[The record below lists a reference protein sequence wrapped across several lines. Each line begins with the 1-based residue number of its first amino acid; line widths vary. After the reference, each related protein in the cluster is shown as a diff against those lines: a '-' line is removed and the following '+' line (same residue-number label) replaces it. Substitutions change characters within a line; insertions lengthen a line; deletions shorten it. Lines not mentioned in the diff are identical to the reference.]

1 MKSSWSL
8 LFSLLL
14 VTCSSLAPLSRST
27 AQIVPDG
34 NLGGTENSVVN
45 PDVINGIPSDRIDG
59 GAIRGSNLFHSFQEF
74 NVLEGR
80 GAYFSNPNGIANIL
94 TRVTGVNPSNI
105 LGRLGVLG
113 NANLFLLNPK
123 GVFFGANASLDLSGS
138 FFASTADSVVFDNF
152 EFSASNPQPVPQLS
166 INIPIGLRFRD
177 NPGSIINN
185 GRLQVKTGNTLA
197 LIGGNVSLDGGSLIV
212 PDGQVE
218 LGGLA
223 QAGTIGLNPD
233 VNLSFPVGITRAD
246 VLLKNAARVDVADQ
260 GKGSVNITTRN
271 LNLETGTIVSAGIKP
286 DLTASTSVPG
296 NVILDATEAIRI
308 NGQSLVENIADLNAI
323 GNTGDINI
331 KANYLELTGGGR
343 IRTRTIGRQSDAGDI
358 NIVAADINVSNPVY
372 TLPGRNPT
380 LEDKPALD
388 ASNYKYDNNN
398 NGFGRGRSGNISLT
412 ADGNITLIG
421 EGLPGI
427 VDREN
432 KVISTY
438 NAGNGGLGGGNI
450 SLVAKGSILLDNAN
464 LVSTSISQNDIAAA
478 GNISLQGDVSVRLI
492 NNSQLAATTYGKGN
506 PGNITL
512 RSSKGSVSVQSSVIF
527 ADLRNTVTKSSDA
540 GNIFLTGQSV
550 FITDGSTITATTDL
564 NSKLG
569 GTIQVDATDTAE
581 ISGLHPLFDDQKL
594 FSQSRS
600 QGIYSTLV
608 TNSVG
613 NAQGPAGD
621 IIINADTLRIRD
633 GGNLK
638 ATTQGA
644 FPGGNI
650 TVNARV
656 IEFTG
661 GGKILNTASRTGNAG
676 TITLNT
682 SDSITISGTNPNFE
696 QVFNREVKRIGR
708 GTTEFRL
715 GRNDTAASGIYAYTL
730 PNSSAQGGSLNI
742 KTGRL
747 FVNDSAAINVGS
759 QGTGQAG
766 NIEVTA
772 AKDIRLNNGVFIT
785 AETKGGQGNISLR
798 SRDLFLRRNSNIT
811 TNATGTATG
820 GNINIQTG
828 NLVALEN
835 SDISANAEE
844 SFGGRVV
851 IKAAGIFGTELRSQ
865 RTPESDITASSDL
878 GPDFSGTVEIDTAD
892 VDPSQ
897 GLVELP
903 ENFTDPTD
911 QIAENPCQKGSGSSF
926 IVTGR
931 GGLPSSPNNDLSG
944 DNIHV
949 NLVEPVASNSNSP
962 NLTIKQSQLIQP
974 TTRNIVPAQGWVF
987 NKKGEVVLTAYDP
1000 TASSLGRT
1008 SQPPVACSSVIS
1020 DQ

>member
-1 MKSSWSL
+1 MKLTWSL
-8 LFSLLL
+8 LFTLPL
-14 VTCSSLAPLSRST
+14 VTCSILAPLSRST
-27 AQIVPDG
+27 AQIVPDV

-45 PDVINGIPSDRIDG
+45 SDAINGIPSDRIDG

-80 GAYFSNPNGIANIL
+80 GAYFSNPNGITNIL
-94 TRVTGVNPSNI
+94 TRVTGGNPSNI

-123 GVFFGANASLDLSGS
+123 GIFFGANASLDLSGS
-138 FFASTADSVVFDNF
+138 FFASTADSLVFDNF
-152 EFSASNPQPVPQLS
+152 EFSASNPQPIPQLT
-166 INIPIGLRFRD
+166 INIPIGLKFRD
-177 NPGSIINN
+177 NPGSISNN
-185 GRLQVKTGNTLA
+185 GRLQVQTGNTLA
-197 LIGGNVSLDGGSLIV
+197 LVGGNVSLDGGSLTA
-212 PDGQVE
+212 PDGQIE

-233 VNLSFPVGITRAD
+233 GSLSFPVGITRAD
-246 VLLKNAARVDVADQ
+246 VLLKNAARVDVANQ
-260 GKGSVNITTRN
+260 GSGSVNITARN
-271 LNLETGTIVSAGIKP
+271 LNIETGSIVSAGLKP
-286 DLTASTSVPG
+286 DLTTSTSVPG
-296 NVILDATEAIRI
+296 NVTLDATEAIRI
-308 NGQSLVENIADLNAI
+308 NGQSLVENVADLNAT
-323 GNTGDINI
+323 GNAGDVNV

-343 IRTRTIGRQSDAGDI
+343 IRTRTLGQQSDGGDI
-358 NIVAADINVSNPVY
+358 NIVAGDIYISNPVY
-372 TLPGRNPT
+372 TLPGRNIN

-388 ASNYKYDNNN
+388 ASNYKNDITA
-398 NGFGRGRSGNISLT
+398 GKGRSGNISLT

-432 KVISTY
+432 KIISTY
-438 NAGNGGLGGGNI
+438 SAGREGLANGNI
-450 SLVAKGSILLDNAN
+450 SLVAKGSILLDNVN
-464 LVSTSISQNDIAAA
+464 VVSTSFSVNSLGAA
-478 GNISLQGDVSVRLI
+478 GNILLQGDTSVILT
-492 NNSQLAATTYGKGN
+492 NNSQIAATTYGQGN
-506 PGNITL
+506 PGNVRL
-512 RSSKGSVSVQSSVIF
+512 RSNGSVSVQSSVIF
-527 ADLRNTVTKSSDA
+527 TDLRNTITKSSDA
-540 GNIFLTGQSV
+540 GNIFVSGQSI
-550 FITDGSTITATTDL
+550 FITDGSTISATTNQD
-564 NSKLG
+564 SKFG
-569 GTIQVDATDTAE
+569 GTIQVDATDTVE
-581 ISGLHPLFDDQKL
+581 IFGLHPLFDDQKL
-594 FSQSRS
+594 FSGSRS

-621 IIINADTLRIRD
+621 IIINADTLRISD

-676 TITLNT
+676 TITLNA
-682 SDSITISGTNPNFE
+682 SDSITISGSNPNFE

-730 PNSSAQGGSLNI
+730 PNSSAEGGSLNI

-747 FVNDSAAINVGS
+747 LVNDSAKINVGS

-772 AKDIRLNNGVFIT
+772 AKDIRLDNGALIT
-785 AETKGGQGNISLR
+785 AETRGGQGNITLN
-798 SRDLFLRRNSNIT
+798 SRDLILRRNSNIG
-811 TNATGTATG
+811 TNATGEATG
-820 GNINIQTG
+820 GNITVNTV

-835 SDISANAEE
+835 SDITANADKGY
-844 SFGGRVV
+844 GGNVL
-851 IKAAGIFGTELRSQ
+851 INAEAIFGTKFREQ
-865 RTPESDITASSDL
+865 ITPDSDITANSAL
-878 GPDFSGTVEIDTAD
+878 GSDFSGNVQIETAD

-903 ENFTDPTD
+903 ENLTDPTD
-911 QIAENPCQKGSGSSF
+911 QIAENPCKKGSGSSF
-926 IVTGR
+926 IITGR
-931 GGLPSSPNNDLSG
+931 GGLPSSPNNNFSS

-949 NLVEPVASNSNSP
+949 DLVEPVASSGNSS
-962 NLTIKQSQLIQP
+962 NLTIKQLQVIHP
-974 TTRNIVPAQGWVF
+974 IAEKIVPAQGWVF

-1000 TASSLGRT
+1000 TVSTLGRT
-1008 SQPPVACSSVIS
+1008 SQAPAACSSVNS
-1020 DQ
+1020 HQ